1 MHSEILNDKQ
11 MQLLPLMAQ
20 FRREYYLVGGTA
32 IALYIGHRR
41 SIDFDLFKPSAI
53 NHKRN
58 LDKISATPFGHVI
71 TRRVSE
77 QMNLIV
83 NDVKLTFFQ
92 YPFPIEP
99 TAKFETYFRLPSL
112 LQLAAMKA
120 YALGRRSKFKDYV
133 DLYFLLR
140 DHFTIAD
147 ITACASEVFGE
158 LFSEKMFRSQLCYF
172 DDIDYTE
179 AVDWLISNPPTDVE
193 IKQALTEFA
202 VQGVES
208 LQAET

>member
-1 MHSEILNDKQ
+1 MYSEILSQNQKE
-11 MQLLPLMAQ
+11 LLPLMEK

-41 SIDFDLFKPSAI
+41 SIDFDLFKSSAI

-58 LDKISATPFGHVI
+58 LDKIAAASVAYTV

-77 QMNLIV
+77 QMNLVV

-99 TAKFETYFRLPSL
+99 TATFQNSFRLPSL

-120 YALGRRSKFKDYV
+120 YALGRRSKWKDYV
-133 DLYFLLR
+133 DLYYLLHN
-140 DHFTIAD
+140 HFTIAEVS
-147 ITACASEVFGE
+147 TAAIQIFGE
-158 LFSEKMFRSQLCYF
+158 LYSEKLFRSQLCYF
-172 DDIDYTE
+172 DDIDYSETVE
-179 AVDWLISNPPTDVE
+179 WLIPNPPTSEE
-193 IKQALTEFA
+193 IQHALTVLA
-202 VQGVES
+202 TNG
-208 LQAET
+208 L

>member
-1 MHSEILNDKQ
+1 MHSEILNDRQ
-11 MQLLPLMAQ
+11 TELLPLMAQ

-32 IALYIGHRR
+32 IALYLGHRR

-58 LDKISATPFGHVI
+58 LDKIAAASFPHTV
-71 TRRVSE
+71 TRRVAE

-83 NDVKLTFFQ
+83 NDVKVTFFQ
-92 YPFPIEP
+92 YPFPVEP

-120 YALGRRSKFKDYV
+120 YALSRRSKWKDYV

-140 DHFTIAD
+140 DHFSIAD
-147 ITACASEVFGE
+147 ITAYATRLFGE

-172 DDIDYTE
+172 DDVDYTE
-179 AVDWLISNPPTDVE
+179 AVDWLIPNPPTDDE
-193 IKQALTEFA
+193 IKLALTEIA
-202 VQGVES
+202 VLGLEVSE
-208 LQAET
+208 